1 MILNLVFCVFTSNN
15 FIVYVQKQIMKGN
28 TKLMM
33 VTGFAMI
40 SLVAMSIITLNLP
53 VKAQQAQNQ
62 TSSLLS
68 QVQKKLVEL
77 AKFRQLVAK
86 SGATQSG
93 KIADQLRN
101 LTQSGGFKKLSQLL
115 PELSELGINET
126 AIKNLQQKGGTGL
139 PGIVQKLKDLLQ
151 AIP

>member
-1 MILNLVFCVFTSNN
+1 
-15 FIVYVQKQIMKGN
+15 MKGN

-33 VTGFAMI
+33 VTAFAMI
-40 SLVAMSIITLNLP
+40 SLLAMSILTLNLP

-62 TSSLLS
+62 TSPLLS

-77 AKFRQLVAK
+77 TEKFRQLVTK
-86 SGATQSG
+86 SGANITLPQSG
-93 KIADQLRN
+93 NIADQLRN
-101 LTQSGGFKKLSQLL
+101 LTQSSGFKKLSKLL

-126 AIKNLQQKGGTGL
+126 AIKNLQQKGGTDL
-139 PGIVQKLKDLLQ
+139 PGIVQKLKDLYQ

>member
-1 MILNLVFCVFTSNN
+1 MFCVFTSNN
-15 FIVYVQKQIMKGN
+15 FIVYIQKQIMKGN

-33 VTGFAMI
+33 VTGFGII
-40 SLVAMSIITLNLP
+40 SLLAMSIITLSLP
-53 VKAQQAQNQ
+53 VKAQAQNQ

-86 SGATQSG
+86 SGANITLPQSG

-151 AIP
+151 AVP

>member
-1 MILNLVFCVFTSNN
+1 
-15 FIVYVQKQIMKGN
+15 MKGN

-33 VTGFAMI
+33 VTAFAMI
-40 SLVAMSIITLNLP
+40 SLLAMSISTLSLP

-62 TSSLLS
+62 TSPLLS

-77 AKFRQLVAK
+77 TEKFRQLVTK
-86 SGATQSG
+86 SGANITLPQSG
-93 KIADQLRN
+93 NLADQLRN

-126 AIKNLQQKGGTGL
+126 AIKDLQQKGSTDL